1 MASASPSSYFSLED
15 QFTFYASYHSNR
27 VNKFIHLL
35 CIWPI
40 IWTGCAL
47 MTQCSFGKLP
57 SEVLEHLPLR
67 DEAWNLHLGTPVVMV
82 YIFVYLVMDPF
93 AGGVASLMMAS
104 TYLTTNL
111 WMAGGGSARLAT
123 AAHIGCWL
131 AQFYGH
137 AAHEGRAPAL
147 LDNLF
152 QAFLASPLFVVCEVL
167 FDLGYKKDLQKRMKI
182 KADANI
188 AEFRASKAAAIKK
201 D

>member
-1 MASASPSSYFSLED
+1 MSP
-15 QFTFYASYHSNR
+15 
-27 VNKFIHLL
+27 
-35 CIWPI
+35 
-40 IWTGCAL
+40 
-47 MTQCSFGKLP
+47 
-57 SEVLEHLPLR
+57 
-67 DEAWNLHLGTPVVMV
+67 PVVQQHGTNYV
-82 YIFVYLVMDPF
+82 PFQLTCRFKCLAIVVAVMDPF

-152 QAFLASPLFVVCEVL
+152 QARRMWPWFSTSSSMLLCTVVPHFALVVCCPC
-167 FDLGYKKDLQKRMKI
+167 
-182 KADANI
+182 
-188 AEFRASKAAAIKK
+188 AEFVPRDGAVVASAEKKYRA
-201 D
+201 

>member
-1 MASASPSSYFSLED
+1 MAPASPSSYFSLED

-57 SEVLEHLPLR
+57 SAVLEQLPLK

-82 YIFVYLVMDPF
+82 YIFVYLVMDPL
-93 AGGVASLMMAS
+93 AGGVASFMMAS

-152 QAFLASPLFVVCEVL
+152 QARRIWP
-167 FDLGYKKDLQKRMKI
+167 
-182 KADANI
+182 
-188 AEFRASKAAAIKK
+188 
-201 D
+201 

>member
-1 MASASPSSYFSLED
+1 FRRAD
-15 QFTFYASYHSNR
+15 HSNR

-82 YIFVYLVMDPF
+82 YIFVYLATRCKLCTVPTYRRFNVLAIVVAVMDPF

-152 QAFLASPLFVVCEVL
+152 QARRMWPWLPASSSMFL
-167 FDLGYKKDLQKRMKI
+167 
-182 KADANI
+182 
-188 AEFRASKAAAIKK
+188 
-201 D
+201 

>member
-1 MASASPSSYFSLED
+1 MAPSYFSLED

-40 IWTGCAL
+40 IWTGVAL

-57 SEVLEHLPLR
+57 SDVLELLPLR
-67 DEAWNLHLGTPVVMV
+67 DEAWNVHLGTPVVMV

-93 AGGVASLMMAS
+93 AGGVASLMMAT
-104 TYLTTNL
+104 TYLTSNL
-111 WMAGGGSARLAT
+111 WMASGGSARLAT
-123 AAHIGCWL
+123 AVHIGCWL

-152 QAFLASPLFVVCEVL
+152 QA
-167 FDLGYKKDLQKRMKI
+167 RT
-182 KADANI
+182 
-188 AEFRASKAAAIKK
+188 
-201 D
+201 